1 MLYGEKKLKMK
12 INLSIE
18 AIGNWKDLR
27 KNLVG

>member
-1 MLYGEKKLKMK
+1 MVKKKLKMK